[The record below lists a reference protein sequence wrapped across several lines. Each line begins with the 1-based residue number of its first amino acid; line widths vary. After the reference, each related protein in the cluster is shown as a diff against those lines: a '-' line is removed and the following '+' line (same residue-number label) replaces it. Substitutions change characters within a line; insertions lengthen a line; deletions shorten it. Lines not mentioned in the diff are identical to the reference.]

1 MKLRTLFLVLVLFPL
16 ALFTVQAQK
25 NVSPGE
31 ALKNV
36 KATFNKVKDYTAELS
51 VSFKDLGM
59 KIPPMKAKVYFKQ
72 PDKIHLE
79 SEGFAMLPRDIMT
92 LNPNAFDE
100 TMWDLV
106 IQGTEDVQGVQC
118 IKLKML
124 AKSDTMRIQRAT
136 LFIDPAKWILRKLA
150 SDPAQGAAAEAVF
163 TYQTIDG
170 RYELPSEIRI
180 TMSGAMMR
188 RGKKPMKDVK
198 PAEDDHSP
206 KGEVL
211 VKYANYRVNKGISDS
226 VFKEKQK

>member
-1 MKLRTLFLVLVLFPL
+1 MKQRNQFLIFFLFSLTLFTT
-16 ALFTVQAQK
+16 AQAQK
-25 NVSPGE
+25 NITPAE

-36 KATFNKVKDYTAELS
+36 KTTFNKVKDYSADLS
-51 VSFKDLGM
+51 VSFKNLGM
-59 KIPPMKAKVYFKQ
+59 KIPPMNAKVYFKQ

-136 LFIDPAKWILRKLA
+136 LFIDPVKWILRKLA
-150 SDPAQGAAAEAVF
+150 SDPAQGAAADAVF
-163 TYQTIDG
+163 TYQTIEG
-170 RYELPSEIRI
+170 KYELPSNIRI
-180 TMSGAMMR
+180 EMSGAMMR
-188 RGKKPMKDVK
+188 RGKKDFKQEK
-198 PAEDDHSP
+198 PENAP

-211 VKYANYRVNKGISDS
+211 VQYTNYRVNRGISDS